1 MLTMIR
7 TPMPVVPFALGKAP
21 LVDML
26 RGVKTHKL
34 SLHIQGNLV
43 VSTAAAGN
51 VGPEAYANIFN
62 QIRILEGGNARFD
75 MSGPMLG
82 YLTNRNRRQAASFT
96 GLPASGAALAVASYP
111 IAADF
116 AIDFAA
122 FTNAAGDPTET
133 AFMDALPN
141 VRTQLEITWST
152 TNFGIGT
159 ANFGNISL
167 AALTCQPTQIY
178 DASAGQTPYFL
189 PRMYRGVSNN
199 FSAATTKFPI
209 FVFPQGVN
217 RVQAFIF
224 RGVTA
229 SITDPTVWNV
239 TAPGSFNFRGDRTK
253 YWDSVELYE
262 GFDEIGQ
269 NFFSP
274 VQSFNYLDLNFRR
287 YGKLSECYIGGQDQ
301 NPRLEADVTSGSTSA
316 IEWYSLE
323 LETVSGVTSP
333 LPSAKS

>member
-1 MLTMIR
+1 MLTLIR
-7 TPMPVVPFALGKAP
+7 TPMPVVPYAAGKAP
-21 LVDML
+21 LVDLL
-26 RGVKTHKL
+26 RGVKTHKV

-51 VGPEAYANIFN
+51 VGTDPYSNIFA
-62 QIRILEGGNARFD
+62 QIRILEGGNARID
-75 MSGPMLG
+75 LSGPMLG
-82 YLTNRNRRQAASFT
+82 YLTNRNRRQAASWT
-96 GLPASGAALAVASYP
+96 GLPASGASLAVATYP

-116 AIDFAA
+116 AIDMAQ

-133 AFMDALPN
+133 CFMDALPN
-141 VRTQLEITWST
+141 VRTQLEITWTT

-159 ANFGNISL
+159 ANYANISITG
-167 AALTCQPTQIY
+167 LTIQPTQLY
-178 DASAGQTPYFL
+178 DASAGQAPYFL
-189 PRMYRGVSNN
+189 PRVYRGVSNN

-209 FVFPQGVN
+209 YVFPQGVN

-253 YWDSVELYE
+253 YWDSVEEYE
-262 GFDEIGQ
+262 IFDEFGQ
-269 NFFSP
+269 NFWSP
-274 VQSFNYLDLNFRR
+274 IQSFNFLDLNFRR

-323 LETVSGVTSP
+323 LETVAGVTSP
-333 LPSAKS
+333 LPSNKS